1 MTPLGKFVVVQKRD
15 PLRLLACQARVS
27 DTPSATDRD
36 RHVVSL
42 CERIAHYL
50 ESRDTVD
57 LIVLPELC
65 TLHYSR
71 EVFQSL
77 DDLAEPLNG
86 LSVERFAELAR
97 RTGAMVVFG
106 MARRTKSG
114 FRISQ
119 VILSATG
126 ELAGYYD
133 KMHLCQYGT
142 SCEKEFFERG
152 EKIIT
157 VDIKN
162 WTVAPLICYDIR
174 IPEMSRALVLEHD
187 VDLLLHCGAYFRD
200 ESFSTWHSFAI
211 TRAME
216 NQVYLL
222 SLNRAGKNF
231 GNSLF
236 CPPWM
241 DEAHPADHFAEYAE
255 EFRVLELDPDL
266 PAKTRSVYTF
276 LKDRHAQYR
285 L

>member
-1 MTPLGKFVVVQKRD
+1 MQERNPLK
-15 PLRLLACQARVS
+15 LLACQARIPN
-27 DTPSATDRD
+27 TPSAVDRD

-50 ESRDTVD
+50 GQNDTVD

-77 DDLAEPLNG
+77 DDLAESLNG
-86 LSVERFAELAR
+86 PSVERFAELAR
-97 RTGAMVVFG
+97 TTGAMVVFG
-106 MARRTKSG
+106 MARRAKSD

-126 ELAGYYD
+126 ELAVCYD
-133 KMHLCQYGT
+133 KMHLCQYGA
-142 SCEKEFFERG
+142 SCEKEFFECG

-157 VDIKN
+157 VDIKG
-162 WTVAPLICYDIR
+162 WTVAPLICHDIR
-174 IPEMSRALVLEHD
+174 IPEMSRALVLEYD
-187 VDLLLHCGAYFRD
+187 ADLLLHCGAYFRD
-200 ESFSTWHSFAI
+200 EPFSTWHSLVT

-222 SLNRAGKNF
+222 SLNRAGKNY
-231 GNSLF
+231 GDSIF
-236 CPPWM
+236 CLPWM
-241 DEAHPADHFAEYAE
+241 DKAHPADHFAEYAE
-255 EFRVLELDPDL
+255 EFRLLKLDPDL

-276 LKDRHAQYR
+276 LKDRHARYR
-285 L
+285 V

>member
-1 MTPLGKFVVVQKRD
+1 MQERNPLK
-15 PLRLLACQARVS
+15 LLACQARIPN
-27 DTPSATDRD
+27 TPSAVDRD
-36 RHVVSL
+36 RHVASL

-50 ESRDTVD
+50 GQNDTVD

-86 LSVERFAELAR
+86 PSVERFAELAR
-97 RTGAMVVFG
+97 TTGAMVVFG
-106 MARRTKSG
+106 MARRAKSD

-126 ELAGYYD
+126 ELAVCYD
-133 KMHLCQYGT
+133 KMHLCQYGA
-142 SCEKEFFERG
+142 SCEKEFFECG

-157 VDIKN
+157 VDIKG

-174 IPEMSRALVLEHD
+174 IPEMSRALVLEYD
-187 VDLLLHCGAYFRD
+187 ADLLLHCGAYFRD
-200 ESFSTWHSFAI
+200 ESFSPWHSFVT

-222 SLNRAGKNF
+222 SLYRAGKNY
-231 GNSLF
+231 GDSIF
-236 CPPWM
+236 CLPWM
-241 DEAHPADHFAEYAE
+241 DKAHPADHFAEYAE
-255 EFRVLELDPDL
+255 EFRLLKLDPDL

-276 LKDRHAQYR
+276 LKDRHARYR
-285 L
+285 V